1 MSHLYKPMNY
11 INMHRVTYR
20 NCYLVFSLLLLV
32 FSSVAFGD
40 ETNRDI
46 VLVLDKGIDL
56 RSIKNE
62 IGTVFDQL
70 EKTESSTRIAVIGF
84 DAVVTD
90 IASLSL
96 ASEGGSRVLLDAL
109 TNEENISS
117 SSNVAAGI
125 ERGISELTSQE
136 AVAISKTIIVF
147 SDGNIQTG
155 SEQSN
160 QDYRSWLADVL
171 TQSAVRSEIRI
182 FWVSTNTTESVEF
195 VQKVTQ
201 FTEGEQYL
209 IKEAAEGKL
218 VKSVLTA
225 VGQASGEPEAEESPI
240 NEDVA
245 ISETS
250 EVVDVA
256 PTPESESLDVETAA
270 EAPLQNPGSVE
281 STEINTEI
289 LEEIAEQP
297 KEKTS
302 AMESIKS
309 VSKNLSQEFA
319 LIFTSIR
326 EWSAGALKTSRGF
339 ISTQSDKQMWLMAL
353 LGLLMLMIV
362 SVLII
367 RIFTNKKVERVDPV
381 IIDKTTQ
388 SPELPVDDAEELF
401 VDAVMQKAEL
411 ANGSSMDS
419 KPGATRKSELK
430 MSIQKEPE
438 ASPTQPLAEGVKIR
452 DRSLSNDRTAIRPA
466 QK

>member
-32 FSSVAFGD
+32 FSSAAIGD

-46 VLVLDKGIDL
+46 VLILDKGIDL
-56 RSIKNE
+56 RSIKDE

-70 EKTESSTRIAVIGF
+70 EKAENNTRIAVIGF

-109 TNEENISS
+109 TNEGDISS

-125 ERGISELTSQE
+125 ERGISELNSQE
-136 AVAISKTIIVF
+136 TVAVSKTIIVF

-160 QDYRSWLADVL
+160 QDYRSWLVDVL
-171 TQSAVRSEIRI
+171 TQSAARSEIRI
-182 FWVSTNTTESVEF
+182 FWVSTNTTEFIEF
-195 VQKVTQ
+195 IQKVVK
-201 FTEGEQYL
+201 FTEGDQYL
-209 IKEAAEGKL
+209 INEVVEGKL

-225 VGQASGEPEAEESPI
+225 VAQASDGSEIENPPI
-240 NEDVA
+240 NDDVA

-250 EVVDVA
+250 EAIDVT
-256 PTPESESLDVETAA
+256 PTPESEPLDVETAA
-270 EAPLQNPGSVE
+270 EPPLQNPVSVE

-309 VSKNLSQEFA
+309 VSENLSQDFA
-319 LIFTSIR
+319 SIFTSIR
-326 EWSAGALKTSRGF
+326 EWSAGAIKTSRGF
-339 ISTQSDKQMWLMAL
+339 ISTQSDKQMWLIAL
-353 LGLLMLMIV
+353 LGLLTLMIV
-362 SVLII
+362 SVLLI
-367 RIFTNKKVERVDPV
+367 RIFTNKKAERVDPV
-381 IIDKTTQ
+381 IVDKTAQ
-388 SPELPVDDAEELF
+388 SPELPVGDAEELF
-401 VDAVMQKAEL
+401 VDAVMQKAES
-411 ANGSSMDS
+411 AKGSSMDS
-419 KPGATRKSELK
+419 KPGATRKPELK
-430 MSIQKEPE
+430 TSIQKESE

-452 DRSLSNDRTAIRPA
+452 DQSSSNDRTAIRPA